1 MVFVFRSESLKDEDS
16 LLDGGGLD
24 LDGLK
29 AAFQGGVFFDV
40 LAVLVQSGGADALE
54 FAAAQGGLDDVRGV
68 HRAFGGTGADYGV
81 QLVNEQ
87 NDVLGAPDFIHD
99 GLDALLELSAILG
112 AGDHKGEVEGD
123 HAFVAKEFGHVAGRD
138 LLGKA
143 LDDGSLADA
152 SLTQENRIILGA
164 AAEDLNDAFDLVFAA
179 DDRVHLALAGDFGQ
193 VAAKSFEG
201 RSLHLAFF
209 SGGRLLRRLARGLL
223 LLGGKIRIQFLEN
236 LLAGLLDVHVRFL
249 RTRAATP
256 SPSRSKPSRMCSVPT

>member
-1 MVFVFRSESLKDEDS
+1 MASSMDGASTLTAWKRRSR
-16 LLDGGGLD
+16 
-24 LDGLK
+24 
-29 AAFQGGVFFDV
+29 AASFSMY
-40 LAVLVQSGGADALE
+40 LRVLVQSGRADALE

-68 HRAFGGTGADYGV
+68 HRAFGGTGADDGV

-87 NDVLGAPDFIHD
+87 DDVLGAPDFIHD

-179 DDRVHLALAGDFGQ
+179 DDRVHLTLAGDFGQ
-193 VAAKSFEG
+193 VAAKGFEG

-209 SGGRLLRRLARGLL
+209 FRGRLLLRLARGLL
-223 LLGGKIRIQFLEN
+223 LLGGKIRVQFLEN
-236 LLAGLLDVHVRFL
+236 LLARLLDVHVQVFED
-249 RTRAATP
+249 TRGHAIALAQ
-256 SPSRSKPSRMCSVPT
+256 